1 MELNQLR
8 TCILPVITVNS
19 KSSLGQ
25 QCPFLSSSYQS
36 FLLDA
41 YSIALVSVSAKM
53 MLFLSRHRLWSW
65 LTTPGYLSWF
75 KLSPQIFIMIG
86 WGVSEPRMFIFHFLL
101 FFHSEF
107 QWKTGFQ
114 RMAYL
119 ELFIIQNGNG
129 FQTCI
134 TNRTCLEHFVF
145 FSIEARTPETTVTH

>member
-1 MELNQLR
+1 
-8 TCILPVITVNS
+8 LPPKV
-19 KSSLGQ
+19 
-25 QCPFLSSSYQS
+25 
-36 FLLDA
+36 
-41 YSIALVSVSAKM
+41 
-53 MLFLSRHRLWSW
+53 
-65 LTTPGYLSWF
+65 
-75 KLSPQIFIMIG
+75 FIMIG

-107 QWKTGFQ
+107 QRKAAFQ
-114 RMAYL
+114 GMDYL